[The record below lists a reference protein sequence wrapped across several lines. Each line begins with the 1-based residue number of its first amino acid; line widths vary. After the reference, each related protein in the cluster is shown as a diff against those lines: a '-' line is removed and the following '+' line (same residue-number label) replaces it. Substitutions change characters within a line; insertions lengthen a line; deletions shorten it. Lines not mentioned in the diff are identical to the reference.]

1 LGDEWLTLH
10 LSLQNVSS
18 DATELVHD
26 EFHKPQQPGP
36 TLEMPAERFRDIV
49 RESDEEGV
57 E

>member
-1 LGDEWLTLH
+1 LGDAWLTLH

-36 TLEMPAERFRDIV
+36 TLGMPAERFRDIV